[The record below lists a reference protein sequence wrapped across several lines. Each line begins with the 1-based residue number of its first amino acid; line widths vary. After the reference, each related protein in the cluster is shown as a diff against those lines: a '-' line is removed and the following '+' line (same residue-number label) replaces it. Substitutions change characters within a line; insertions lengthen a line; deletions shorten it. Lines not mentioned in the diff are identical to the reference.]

1 MQPHEKLQKLL
12 PKVEAVE
19 WYYDGLN
26 GKIIPWTKENGGHS
40 DDPSVQA
47 FLVARDGNVF
57 ARCPDAKAYSASGLA
72 GWLDEQVRAYAKK
85 YPRLS
90 LAFEEPADVERD
102 GNKVTWR
109 QGARPL
115 LLFIGREER
124 RDDDRAAKKQVKET
138 RKFEKRAFQHKDL
151 AEAAK
156 GWTLV
161 RIDLGDETHA
171 LIARGFAVTEAPALL
186 MFLPDETRPKD
197 LGKIKAASLVYYL
210 KKHAPETEPE

>member
-1 MQPHEKLQKLL
+1 MQPHEKLGKLL

-19 WYYDGLN
+19 WHYDGLK

-72 GWLDEQVRAYAKK
+72 DWLAEQIRAYEKK

-90 LAFEEPADVERD
+90 LAFEEPDGLVRD
-102 GNKVTWR
+102 GDDVTWS
-109 QGARPL
+109 QDARPL
-115 LLFIGREER
+115 LLFVGREER
-124 RDDDRAAKKQVKET
+124 RDDDRSAQKQVKET
-138 RKFEKRAFQHKDL
+138 RKFEKRAFKHKDL

-161 RIDLGDETHA
+161 RLDLANEDHA
-171 LIARGFAVTEAPALL
+171 LLARGLGVTEAPALL
-186 MFLPDETRPKD
+186 MFLPDEEKPQD
-197 LGKIKAASLVYYL
+197 LKRIKAASLLYHL
-210 KKHAPETEPE
+210 KKHAPK

>member
-1 MQPHEKLQKLL
+1 VQPNEKLGKLL

-19 WYYDGLN
+19 WHYDGLN

-47 FLVARDGNVF
+47 FVVGRDGTVF
-57 ARCPDAKAYSASGLA
+57 ARCPDAKAYNASALA
-72 GWLDEQVRAYAKK
+72 DWLEEQIRAYGKK

-90 LAFEEPADVERD
+90 LPFEEPEGLTRD
-102 GNKVTWR
+102 GDDVTWN
-109 QGARPL
+109 QDARPL

-124 RDDDRAAKKQVKET
+124 RDDDRPAQKQVKVT

-161 RIDLGDETHA
+161 RLDIADENHA
-171 LIARGFAVTEAPALL
+171 LLARKFGVTVAPALL
-186 MFLPDETRPKD
+186 MFLPGEEEPTD
-197 LGKIKAASLVYYL
+197 LRKIKAASLVYHL
-210 KKHAPETEPE
+210 KKHAPPAK

>member
-1 MQPHEKLQKLL
+1 VQPHEKLGKLL

-19 WYYDGLN
+19 WHYDGLN

-47 FLVARDGNVF
+47 FVVGRDGAVF
-57 ARCPDAKAYSASGLA
+57 ARCPDAKAYNASALA
-72 GWLDEQVRAYAKK
+72 DWLEEQIRAYGKK

-90 LAFEEPADVERD
+90 LPFEEPEGLTRD
-102 GNKVTWR
+102 GDDVAWD
-109 QGARPL
+109 QDARPL

-124 RDDDRAAKKQVKET
+124 RDDDRLAQKQVKVT

-161 RIDLGDETHA
+161 RLDIADENHA
-171 LIARGFAVTEAPALL
+171 LLARKFGVTVAPALL
-186 MFLPDETRPKD
+186 MFLPGEEKPTD
-197 LGKIKAASLVYYL
+197 LRKIKAASLVYHL
-210 KKHAPETEPE
+210 KKHAPKTK